1 MKRCPECG
9 REYDNTMSFCL
20 DDGAELL
27 YGPAVSSLGEE
38 PATAILHETAPHDEA
53 ATRAQIHM
61 TEAEPTTSFGGHSA
75 RTGVSAHRSAK
86 PLIAVLI
93 VAVIA
98 LGGFLGYRYFSSV
111 AGPASIDSIA
121 VLPFQNVGGDPNF
134 EYLSDGIAESLI
146 NSLTQIQQL
155 KVVARNTAFRYKGK
169 DVDAEQIG
177 RELSVRAVLTGR
189 VRQIGDKLNIQV
201 DLVDTVTGA
210 QLWGEEYD
218 RPVADVL
225 SIKQAIAREV
235 TEKLRLRLSGEQQQ
249 QMIARETT
257 DAEAYQFY
265 LRGRFYW
272 NRRSADG
279 LKRAISEFQQ
289 AVERDPNYALGH
301 VGVADCYLIL
311 EEYAGL
317 QATETLPKAQASI
330 ERALQIDSS
339 LAEAHA
345 SKGLLYVQ
353 QWRWSESEEAFK
365 KAIELNP
372 KYPTTRHWY
381 SIYLRVQRRHA
392 DGLREAKLGQEVDPL
407 SPNISNNTAMLY
419 LLNGEV
425 DSAIREWQKV
435 IELEPGFAP
444 AHSNVGLAYLKQ
456 QRNDEAIITSR
467 RALELNPGSSLH
479 LSVLGYLYAVTG
491 KQAEALQ
498 IAKELEAKSAQG
510 ESIGQYTARVYAG
523 LGDKDRAF
531 AWLEKD
537 FTNRSGLLQHITWWP
552 FFDGI
557 RTDPRYTDLVRRMNL
572 TQ

>member
-1 MKRCPECG
+1 MKRCPQCG
-9 REYDNTMSFCL
+9 RNYNDDSMSFCL

-27 YGPAVSSLGEE
+27 FGPANSDE
-38 PATAILHETAPHDEA
+38 PQTAILHETAPPDEA

-61 TEAEPTTSFGGHSA
+61 TEAEPTTNSGGHSEKRGISTHGA
-75 RTGVSAHRSAK
+75 AK
-86 PLIAVLI
+86 PLIAGLV
-93 VAVIA
+93 VALIA
-98 LGGFLGYRYFSSV
+98 LGGFLGYRYFSSG
-111 AGPASIDSIA
+111 AGSVSIDSIA

-419 LLNGEV
+419 LLNGDV

-456 QRNDEAIITSR
+456 QRNDEAIITGR

-537 FTNRSGLLQHITWWP
+537 FTNRSGLLPHITWWP

-572 TQ
+572 PQ